1 MLQTLSHLLVE
12 AAAGDPG
19 FLALCADHGHQ
30 LFAALRRH
38 HPDRF
43 INVGIAEQA
52 MIGVAAG
59 LASVGFR
66 PCVYGLASF
75 VPMRVLEQI
84 KIDLCL
90 SGAPV
95 ILLGDGA
102 GLVYSTLGATHQC
115 GEDIACLRP
124 LPGIAIY
131 SPCDAHE
138 LRCCWEEARQ
148 ADHPSYIRIGKAD
161 RPPVHT
167 APPTDSH
174 PRIVCAAPDPACE
187 AVIVATGAMVAPACD
202 FARARGFP
210 CISVPR
216 LKPEPTALLALLAEA
231 RRVVVLEEHV
241 SRGGLWSLVVEMLH
255 SAGRGGAV
263 QVEPLGLQEVFTR
276 TAGDHQQALS
286 EHGLDDRQLELR
298 LRRWADLSSG

>member
-1 MLQTLSHLLVE
+1 MLHTLSQLIVE
-12 AAAGDPG
+12 AAGGDPG

-59 LASVGFR
+59 LAGVGFR

-75 VPMRVLEQI
+75 VPIRVLEQI

-124 LPGIAIY
+124 LPGISIY
-131 SPCDAHE
+131 SPCDEYE
-138 LRCCWEEARQ
+138 LRCCWNEARN
-148 ADHPSYIRIGKAD
+148 AAHPSYLRIGKSD
-161 RPPVHT
+161 RSPVHAAPPVSSDPH
-167 APPTDSH
+167 
-174 PRIVCAAPDPACE
+174 IVWAAPDPGSE

-202 FARARGFP
+202 FARAQTLT

-216 LKPEPTALLALLAEA
+216 LKPEPTALLDLLAGA
-231 RRVVVLEEHV
+231 RRVVVLGGTQQPRRSVEPGDRDAAQRRAR
-241 SRGGLWSLVVEMLH
+241 RGCAGGADGV
-255 SAGRGGAV
+255 AGRVHAHRRRPSAC
-263 QVEPLGLQEVFTR
+263 PL
-276 TAGDHQQALS
+276 
-286 EHGLDDRQLELR
+286 
-298 LRRWADLSSG
+298 